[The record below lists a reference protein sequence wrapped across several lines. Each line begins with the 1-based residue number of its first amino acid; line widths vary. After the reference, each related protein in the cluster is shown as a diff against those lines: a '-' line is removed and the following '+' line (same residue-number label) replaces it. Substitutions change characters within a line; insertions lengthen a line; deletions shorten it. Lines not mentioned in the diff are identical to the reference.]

1 MAKRK
6 ELPLAPI
13 RSIMKSVGV
22 QMASKAAL
30 VMMED
35 AAVDYIKKIA
45 RDALTFARHS
55 KRVKV
60 AREDLALALRM

>member
-1 MAKRK
+1 
-6 ELPLAPI
+6 
-13 RSIMKSVGV
+13 MKSVGV